1 MSGVSLSNTVL
12 RLVSILFLFT
22 VVTAQPAANLKIEIK
37 VADPKG
43 QFVPGAFV
51 ELLQGDRV
59 VRSGETDDQGYVSFG
74 RLAAGAYTIT
84 ASRDGFEKVKR
95 PAVELAA
102 GSHNPVVNLTLASIA
117 ARAESVEVRGTVM
130 EVEESASAPNRLPPS
145 KAKELPNRPS
155 TVADVLPLTPG
166 VVREPGGGLILSSAP
181 EHRAALIVNSAD
193 VTDPATGQFG
203 LTIPIDSVDV
213 LNVYQTA
220 YLAEYGR
227 FTAGLVS
234 VETRRG
240 GDKWKWELNDPLPE
254 FRIRS
259 HHLRGLRTAT
269 PRVNFE
275 GPLIRN
281 RLFFTEGFEYSKKK
295 VAVYTLPFPFNQKL
309 SQGLNSFS
317 QLDWIVTDKH
327 LATATVHIAPQ
338 RQGGLGMDYFNPRS
352 TTPDSST
359 HNYTGTGIDRLTV
372 FGGLLETRFSVTRF
386 DAAIWGLTEQPL
398 VISPTGNSG
407 SYFANQNRSAS
418 RESGAMLYA
427 FAPVDRWG
435 AHHFKLGGYI
445 AASEH
450 TGDIRERTIS
460 VVDAQQRP
468 VYRVDFPRRST
479 FEVDDREKSFFG
491 QDHWIITPKV
501 ALDLGV
507 RTESQQISGAFRV
520 APRMGLLFAPS
531 TVTNTILR
539 AGYGLF
545 YDRVP
550 LNVYGFNRYP
560 DRNVTFFN
568 PDGSISAGP
577 YLFLNTLGQS
587 RVRFPFVNQKPIDGN
602 FSPRSEVWSVQ
613 VEQPFGRYLK
623 VRGTYLKN
631 DSDGLVNLVRVPPDP
646 GTNIGAYLLEG
657 TGASHY
663 RQFDVVASLK
673 LREDRQLFMSY
684 TRSHAVGDLNEF
696 SQFLGT
702 VPTAVIR
709 ENQYGLLPTNL
720 PNRFLLW
727 GVLRFPL
734 QFQIAPVIEARTGFP
749 YSNIDASQRYVG
761 IPNSLEYPTFLSVD
775 SRFSKDLKINPKY
788 SERVS
793 ISGFNLTNHNN
804 PEAVHANIA
813 DPAHGIFFG
822 QRHRRFTFDFDFLF

>member
-1 MSGVSLSNTVL
+1 ML
-12 RLVSILFLFT
+12 I
-22 VVTAQPAANLKIEIK
+22 AQNLKVEVR

-51 ELLQGDRV
+51 EILLNDRI

-74 RLAAGAYTIT
+74 RLSAGSYTIT
-84 ASRDGFEKVKR
+84 AARDGFEKAKR
-95 PAVELAA
+95 RAVEVAA
-102 GSHNPVVNLTLASIA
+102 TGSGPIIELTLTSIA
-117 ARAESVEVRGTVM
+117 ARADSVEVRGTVM
-130 EVEESASAPNRLPPS
+130 EVEENASAPNRLPPS
-145 KAKELPNRPS
+145 TAKELPSRPA
-155 TVADVLPLTPG
+155 TVADALPLTPG
-166 VVREPGGGLILSSAP
+166 VVREPAGGLILSSSP

-240 GDKWKWELNDPLPE
+240 GDKWKWALNDPLPE

-259 HHLRGLRTAT
+259 HHLRGLKTAT

-275 GPLIRN
+275 GPLLKN
-281 RLFFTEGFEYSKKK
+281 RLFFTEGFEYSKRKT
-295 VAVYTLPFPFNQKL
+295 AVFTLPFPFNQKL
-309 SQGLNSFS
+309 SQGFNSFS
-317 QLDWIVTDKH
+317 QFDWIVTDKH
-327 LATATVHIAPQ
+327 LVTATVHIAPQ
-338 RQGGLGMDYFNPRS
+338 RQGGLGMDYFNPRP

-359 HNYTGTGIDRLTV
+359 HNYTGTGIDRLTL
-372 FGGLLETRFSVTRF
+372 FGGLIETRFSVTRF
-386 DAAIWGLTEQPL
+386 DATVWGLTEQPL
-398 VISPTGNSG
+398 TISPSGNTGA
-407 SYFANQNRSAS
+407 YFANQNRSAS
-418 RESGAMLYA
+418 RESGALRYS
-427 FAPVDRWG
+427 FAPLDKFG
-435 AHHFKLGGYI
+435 AHHFKVGGYV
-445 AASEH
+445 AGSDH
-450 TGDIRERTIS
+450 TGDIYERTIN
-460 VVDAQQRP
+460 VVDSQQRLL
-468 VYRVDFPRRST
+468 YRVDFPRRTT
-479 FEVDDREKSFFG
+479 FEVDDREKSFYG
-491 QDHWIITPKV
+491 QDHWIISPKI
-501 ALDLGV
+501 ALDVGV
-507 RTESQQISGAFRV
+507 RTESQQISGALRV

-531 TVTNTILR
+531 TVTNTVFR

-560 DRNVTFFN
+560 DRSVTFFSA
-568 PDGSISAGP
+568 DGSISAGP
-577 YLFLNTLGQS
+577 NLFLNTLGQS

-623 VRGTYLKN
+623 VRGTFLKN

-663 RQFDVVASLK
+663 RQFDIVGALK

-684 TRSHAVGDLNEF
+684 TRSNAVGDLNEF
-696 SQFLGT
+696 GRFLGS
-702 VPTAVIR
+702 VPVAVIR
-709 ENQYGLLPTNL
+709 ENQYGILPTNL

-734 QFQIAPVIEARTGFP
+734 QFQVAPVIEARNGFP
-749 YSNIDASQRYVG
+749 YSNLDASQRYVG
-761 IPNSLEYPTFLSVD
+761 VPNSQQFPTFFSVD
-775 SRFSKDLKINPKY
+775 SRFSKDVKINPKY
-788 SERVS
+788 SVRVS
-793 ISGFNLTNHNN
+793 LSTFNLTNHNN
-804 PEAVHANIA
+804 PEAVHANVA
-813 DPAHGIFFG
+813 DRAHGIFFG
-822 QRHRRFTFDFDFLF
+822 QRHRHFTFDFDFLF

>member
-1 MSGVSLSNTVL
+1 MSGVSLSSTVL
-12 RLVSILFLFT
+12 RLVSVWAFAAVIW
-22 VVTAQPAANLKIEIK
+22 AQAPANLKVEIK

-51 ELLQGDRV
+51 ELLNGGRT
-59 VRSGETDDQGYVSFG
+59 VRSGETDDQGFVSFG
-74 RLAAGAYTIT
+74 RLPAGTYTVT
-84 ASRDGFEKVKR
+84 AVRDGFEKVR
-95 PAVELAA
+95 RQAVELVA
-102 GSHNPVVNLTLASIA
+102 GGTGVAVDLTLTSMAS
-117 ARAESVEVRGTVM
+117 RNDSVEVRGTVM
-130 EVEESASAPNRLPPS
+130 EVEENASAPNRLPPS
-145 KAKELPNRPS
+145 TAKELPSRPS
-155 TVADVLPLTPG
+155 TVADALPLTPG

-203 LTIPIDSVDV
+203 LTIPIDSVEV

-259 HHLRGLRTAT
+259 YHLRGLKTAT

-281 RLFFTEGFEYSKKK
+281 KLFFIEGFEYSKKK
-295 VAVYTLPFPFNQKL
+295 IAVFTLPFPFNQKV

-317 QLDWIVTDKH
+317 QLDWIASDKH
-327 LATATVHIAPQ
+327 LVTATVHIAPQ

-359 HNYTGTGIDRLTV
+359 HNYTGTAIDHLTL

-386 DAAIWGLTEQPL
+386 DAAVWGLSEQPL
-398 VISPTGNSG
+398 VISPTGNRG

-418 RESGAMLYA
+418 RESGAMRYS
-427 FAPVDRWG
+427 FAPVDLLG
-435 AHHFKLGGYI
+435 AHHFKIGGYI
-445 AASEH
+445 ASSEH

-460 VVDAQQRP
+460 VVDARQRP
-468 VYRVDFPRRST
+468 LFRVDFLRRAT
-479 FEVDDREKSFFG
+479 FEVDDLEKSFYG
-491 QDHWIITPKV
+491 QDHWIINPKL

-531 TVTNTILR
+531 NVTKTVFR

-560 DRNVTFFN
+560 DRSVTFFN
-568 PDGSISAGP
+568 PDGAISVGP
-577 YLFLNTLGQS
+577 YLFLNTLGQT

-613 VEQPFGRYLK
+613 LEQPFGRYLK
-623 VRGTYLKN
+623 VRGTFLKN
-631 DSDGLVNLVRVPPDP
+631 DSDGLVNLTRVAPDP
-646 GTNIGAYLLEG
+646 GTSIGAYLLEG

-673 LREDRQLFMSY
+673 LREDRQLYMSY
-684 TRSHAVGDLNEF
+684 TRSNAVGDLNDF
-696 SQFLGT
+696 SRFLGT
-702 VPTAVIR
+702 APTAVIR
-709 ENQYGLLPTNL
+709 ENQYGILPTNL

-727 GVLRFPL
+727 GVMRFPL
-734 QFQIAPVIEARTGFP
+734 QFQVAPVIEARTGFP
-749 YSNIDASQRYVG
+749 YSNLDASQRYVG
-761 IPNSLEYPTFLSVD
+761 IPNSLNYPTFLSVD
-775 SRFSKDLKINPKY
+775 ARFSKDLKINPKY
-788 SERVS
+788 SVRTSV
-793 ISGFNLTNHNN
+793 SGFNLTNHNN

-822 QRHRRFTFDFDFLF
+822 QRHRHFTVDFDFLF